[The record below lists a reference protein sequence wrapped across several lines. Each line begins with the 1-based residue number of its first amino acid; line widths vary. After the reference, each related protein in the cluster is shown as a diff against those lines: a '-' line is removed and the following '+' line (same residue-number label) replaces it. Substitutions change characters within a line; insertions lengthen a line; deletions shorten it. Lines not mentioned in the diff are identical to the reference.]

1 MVKFDMI
8 NDKMDIFLT
17 ESQVT
22 EFVNLID
29 VSKIEKI
36 INDNYIEY
44 YEYLLNSPDNN
55 DLIEM
60 ED

>member
-1 MVKFDMI
+1 MVKFDMV